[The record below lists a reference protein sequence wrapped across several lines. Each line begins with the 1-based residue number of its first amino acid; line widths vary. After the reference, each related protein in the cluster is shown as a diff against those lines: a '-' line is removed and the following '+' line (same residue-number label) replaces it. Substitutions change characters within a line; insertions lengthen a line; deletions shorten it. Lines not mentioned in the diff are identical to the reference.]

1 MVASA
6 VLAAIAMIVVIVG
19 TTKFDT
25 NSQSSRHAWKFIDFG
40 AQVAS
45 VVVASELLRMNSYG
59 STAIA
64 VLLIIVAAGVAYGHY
79 VGSRQTWN
87 PPQLYWNYLDGANYA
102 LWSVI
107 IMSQLGISL

>member
-79 VGSRQTWN
+79 IGSRQTYMQ
-87 PPQLYWNYLDGANYA
+87 QLYWNYLDGANYA

>member
-1 MVASA
+1 MIASA
-6 VLAAIAMIVVIVG
+6 VLAGIAMITVIIG

-25 NSQSSRHAWKFIDFG
+25 NSQASRHARKLIDFG

-45 VVVASELLRMNSYG
+45 VVVASELLHMKSYG

-79 VGSRQTWN
+79 VGSRPLPTSV
-87 PPQLYWNYLDGANYA
+87 WNYLDGADYA